1 MEKGELN
8 AENESSVKKVLF
20 TIPLTVKVDVEIYLM
35 LGLIG
40 DFEHKKRGTLARD
53 ILVEKIKVYERNPA
67 FKRFGP
73 YREHLKKHEFVSES
87 V

>member
-1 MEKGELN
+1 LEKGELN
-8 AENESSVKKVLF
+8 TETECSIRKPLF
-20 TIPLTVKVDVEIYLM
+20 TIPLTVKIDAEIYTL
-35 LGLIG
+35 LGLIA

-73 YREHLKKHEFVSES
+73 YRGYLKKHESVSE
-87 V
+87 